1 MIKKSPFWVLI
12 CLLLV
17 LSCGKPETPPSRET
31 SKSTQLQSKPISG
44 EIDQQVAW
52 GPPTPQR
59 QTPRSK
65 PDVEAGSP
73 RFIVVSH
80 DVVIETSEGELSKGW
95 EAVNEFCQTIRC
107 EIISANF
114 RQKTPDSPPSA
125 HMKLRVAPE
134 DVKQLFVHLGK
145 VGTVLEHGTKSADLT
160 DTVIDVEAKIK
171 NLIELRDRLRKML
184 ASRPGALKDVIEVER
199 ELFRVQSELDSLQ
212 MRRKVLAN
220 ETEKVSVDI
229 SFLPCK
235 SVAKTGT
242 FAPIVSAWYE
252 SIHILAKSIAIAIT
266 LVVAIVPWLV
276 LFAPILWIVIRVI
289 KRLRDKRITAIK
301 TLISSGDQHNKIGT

>member
-1 MIKKSPFWVLI
+1 MIKKSPFLGLI
-12 CLLLV
+12 CLLLIM
-17 LSCGKPETPPSRET
+17 SCGNSEPSPNREVSRSIRPHSLEIQQKGKLQGNLPLAQPPAPPER
-31 SKSTQLQSKPISG
+31 
-44 EIDQQVAW
+44 
-52 GPPTPQR
+52 
-59 QTPRSK
+59 K
-65 PDVEAGSP
+65 PDAEAGSR
-73 RFIVVSH
+73 RFIAVRH
-80 DVVIETSEGELSKGW
+80 DVVIETPEDELSKVW

-107 EIISANF
+107 EIISAKF

-125 HMKLRVAPE
+125 HMKLRVTPE

-145 VGTVLEHGTKSADLT
+145 MGTVLEHRTESADLT

-212 MRRKVLAN
+212 MRRKVLTN
-220 ETEKVSVDI
+220 ETEKVFVDI
-229 SFLPCK
+229 SFRARK
-235 SVAKTGT
+235 SIAKTGT

-276 LFAPILWIVIRVI
+276 LFVPVLWIVIRVI
-289 KRLRDKRITAIK
+289 KRLRAQRITAIK
-301 TLISSGDQHNKIGT
+301 TLISSGDPDN